1 MKQAGSK
8 DNFYLGLSYQH
19 TWLAEMN
26 CCVARKC
33 MQSRSIEGP
42 NTDLGGTCMNDMG
55 CRRLTLMPHKN
66 LVICGN
72 SEIIATDA
80 QEYHATA
87 ACEWD
92 PCDNLSKALEMSRA
106 TSLVSPHESRAWFK
120 CSVMRERTSP
130 VDRKW
135 WNPSWASVQRL
146 WTSKKVI
153 TCSSMRHSKYCAP
166 YGKKADR
173 LTFGWI
179 RFLPRAFKGRYNWS
193 QLPER

>member
-1 MKQAGSK
+1 MKQASRK
-8 DNFYLGLSYQH
+8 DKFCIGLRHQH
-19 TWLAEMN
+19 IWLAEMK
-26 CCVARKC
+26 CCVACHVCEAEASKIRTQTWEVPAWMIWAAEDWPSYHTKIWW
-33 MQSRSIEGP
+33 SVII
-42 NTDLGGTCMNDMG
+42 L
-55 CRRLTLMPHKN
+55 RLLH
-66 LVICGN
+66 
-72 SEIIATDA
+72 TDA

-106 TSLVSPHESRAWFK
+106 ASLASLHESRAWFK

-173 LTFGWI
+173 LTFAWI
-179 RFLPRAFKGRYNWS
+179 RFLPRAFKGRSNWS